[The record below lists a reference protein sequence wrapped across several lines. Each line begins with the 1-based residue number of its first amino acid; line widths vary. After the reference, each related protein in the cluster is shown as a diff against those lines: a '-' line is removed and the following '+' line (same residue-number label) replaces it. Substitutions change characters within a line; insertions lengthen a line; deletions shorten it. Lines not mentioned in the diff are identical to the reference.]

1 MKMRQDAWS
10 EENDLLLAET
20 VLRHVREGSTQLKA
34 FEEVGD
40 TLNRTAAACG
50 FRWNAVI
57 RKQYEKAL
65 GLARKQRKQ
74 YFRSLQKKERASGI
88 QVILEDPSAG
98 ENTNAAIGSPALTM
112 REIIAFLQNINTSEA
127 DCEILQRELE
137 MIKREK
143 AAIETKYEELEKR
156 ALTMQQDYEELVKI
170 MDRARKMVVLGD
182 ESARKSTL
190 QLENNDHLE
199 KIAE

>member
-1 MKMRQDAWS
+1 MKVRQDAWS

-57 RKQYEKAL
+57 RQQYEKAL

-74 YFRSLQKKERASGI
+74 HLRNGQKKERSSGLH
-88 QVILEDPSAG
+88 VISENNPVDRDTIEIPSS
-98 ENTNAAIGSPALTM
+98 NTLTM
-112 REIIAFLQNINTSEA
+112 REIIAFLQNINASEA
-127 DCEILQRELE
+127 DYESLRRELE
-137 MIKREK
+137 TVKQEK
-143 AAIETKYEELEKR
+143 TAIETKYEELEKR
-156 ALTMQQDYEELVKI
+156 ALTMQQDYEDLVRI

-182 ESARKSTL
+182 GAAQKPSM
-190 QLENNDHLE
+190 QLESNKDLE
-199 KIAE
+199 IAE